1 MLCKHK
7 CSDLAQS
14 FWRED
19 LHSTFLPPSCH
30 GTILKNET
38 RKPSEAGLDHLSFG
52 FQMTSLNEPFLSFSQ
67 SFGARLWCQE
77 LSFYISDGSYYIVY
91 KESDGVCFCGAV
103 FFQGVQAKETWSISL
118 FWCTHKILLTPEF
131 FIRIFYGLILS
142 DYVQYQ
148 LGWNLLLLI

>member
-1 MLCKHK
+1 MFIN
-7 CSDLAQS
+7 SDLLLSVSMRSLGPCCVNINAVTS
-14 FWRED
+14 LSHFGEKT
-19 LHSTFLPPSCH
+19 STAPFLPPSCH

-91 KESDGVCFCGAV
+91 KESDGVCFCGGV
-103 FFQGVQAKETWSISL
+103 FFRVYRQKRLDPFPFPDAHTKLCWHQNFL
-118 FWCTHKILLTPEF
+118 
-131 FIRIFYGLILS
+131 
-142 DYVQYQ
+142 
-148 LGWNLLLLI
+148 